1 MYMVMMVLDNP
12 DKLDDVLDAWYE
24 VNVSGVTILEST
36 GIQRRRA
43 KNIKV
48 PFRYNFTRMAAR
60 VEEGHYTLLT
70 VVPTEEYVHACIQA
84 AEKIIGDLDQPNTG
98 ILAAWP
104 LDIVKGVPSVLDKKG
119 DENGL
124 G

>member
-1 MYMVMMVLDNP
+1 MYMVMMVLDDP
-12 DKLDDVLDAWYE
+12 DKLDDVLDAWCE
-24 VNVSGVTILEST
+24 VNVSGVTIIEST

-48 PFRYNFTRMAAR
+48 PFRYNFTRMAPR
-60 VEEGHYTLLT
+60 IEEGHFTLFT

-84 AEKIIGDLDQPNTG
+84 AEKIVGDLNQPNTG
-98 ILAAWP
+98 IFAAWP
-104 LDIVKGVPSVLDKKG
+104 LDIVKGVPSTLGEKG
-119 DENGL
+119 GEDDL